1 MYIPGKL
8 KYISIC
14 CLELFQN
21 TVGNHIYDII
31 MVRDHGTCNCIMT
44 VRSCHAVYLRSF
56 DCDNLVFLNL
66 YSVLNNYQFMKI
78 LIYIWYFV
86 QKKKKIVYSRHAKIK
101 SDFMQLP
108 DSHSSINHSC
118 YDYVFGYVKY
128 FLLDGLHHMC

>member
-44 VRSCHAVYLRSF
+44 VRSCRAVYLRSF

-78 LIYIWYFV
+78 LICIWYFV

-101 SDFMQLP
+101 SDFM
-108 DSHSSINHSC
+108 
-118 YDYVFGYVKY
+118 
-128 FLLDGLHHMC
+128 

>member
-44 VRSCHAVYLRSF
+44 VRSCRAVYLRSF

-66 YSVLNNYQFMKI
+66 YSVLKYENVNLYLVFCT
-78 LIYIWYFV
+78 
-86 QKKKKIVYSRHAKIK
+86 KKKE
-101 SDFMQLP
+101 
-108 DSHSSINHSC
+108 DSIQQTC
-118 YDYVFGYVKY
+118 
-128 FLLDGLHHMC
+128 